1 MKGNRMKTAN
11 LVVVLD
17 KENKSVLLCKRRK
30 NPYKGLLN
38 FVGGKLEPD
47 EDSAAAAYRELR
59 EETGITDHDISL
71 THLMD
76 LTYFTWDLK
85 LEVFFGW
92 LNKSVSLKEEVNEL
106 LWVDKEQN
114 YFDMSHFAGEG
125 NMGHIMEQIK
135 QYEEEQAFPIR
146 EKTCPFFIYASVGK

>member
-59 EETGITDHDISL
+59 EETGVTDADISL

-76 LTYFTWDLK
+76 LTYFTWD

-135 QYEEEQAFPIR
+135 QYEEEQAF
-146 EKTCPFFIYASVGK
+146 SH

>member
-1 MKGNRMKTAN
+1 MKAN
-11 LVVVLD
+11 IIAVFD
-17 KENKSVLLCKRRK
+17 KEKEKVLVCRRRK

-114 YFDMSHFAGEG
+114 CFDMSHFAGEG

-135 QYEEEQAFPIR
+135 QYEEEQAF
-146 EKTCPFFIYASVGK
+146 SH

>member
-1 MKGNRMKTAN
+1 MKGNKMKTAN

-59 EETGITDHDISL
+59 EETGITDADISL

-92 LNKSVSLKEEVNEL
+92 LNKRVSLKEEVNEL

-135 QYEEEQAFPIR
+135 QYEEEQAF
-146 EKTCPFFIYASVGK
+146 SH

>member
-1 MKGNRMKTAN
+1 MKGNKMKTAN

-47 EDSAAAAYRELR
+47 EDSVTAAYRELR
-59 EETGITDHDISL
+59 EETGITDADISL

-92 LNKSVSLKEEVNEL
+92 LNGTVSLKEEVNEL

-135 QYEEEQAFPIR
+135 QYEEEQAF
-146 EKTCPFFIYASVGK
+146 SH

>member
-59 EETGITDHDISL
+59 EETGITDADISL

-85 LEVFFGW
+85 QEVVFGW

-135 QYEEEQAFPIR
+135 QYEEEQAF
-146 EKTCPFFIYASVGK
+146 SH

>member
-1 MKGNRMKTAN
+1 MKTAN

-47 EDSAAAAYRELR
+47 EDSVTAAYRELR
-59 EETGITDHDISL
+59 EETGITDADISL

-92 LNKSVSLKEEVNEL
+92 LNGTVSLKEEVNEL

-135 QYEEEQAFPIR
+135 QYEEEQAF
-146 EKTCPFFIYASVGK
+146 SH

>member
-17 KENKSVLLCKRRK
+17 KENKFVLLCKIRK
-30 NPYKGLLN
+30 NPYKGLIN

-59 EETGITDHDISL
+59 EETGITDADISL

-76 LTYFTWDLK
+76 LTYFTWDLN

-135 QYEEEQAFPIR
+135 QYEEEQAF
-146 EKTCPFFIYASVGK
+146 SH

>member
-1 MKGNRMKTAN
+1 MKTAN

-59 EETGITDHDISL
+59 EETGVTDADISL

-135 QYEEEQAFPIR
+135 QYDGGGRLFPIR
-146 EKTCPFFIYASVGK
+146 EKTCRFSSCASVGK

>member
-17 KENKSVLLCKRRK
+17 KENISVLLCKRRK

-59 EETGITDHDISL
+59 EETGIQITISPL
-71 THLMD
+71 
-76 LTYFTWDLK
+76 
-85 LEVFFGW
+85 
-92 LNKSVSLKEEVNEL
+92 
-106 LWVDKEQN
+106 
-114 YFDMSHFAGEG
+114 
-125 NMGHIMEQIK
+125 HI
-135 QYEEEQAFPIR
+135 
-146 EKTCPFFIYASVGK
+146 